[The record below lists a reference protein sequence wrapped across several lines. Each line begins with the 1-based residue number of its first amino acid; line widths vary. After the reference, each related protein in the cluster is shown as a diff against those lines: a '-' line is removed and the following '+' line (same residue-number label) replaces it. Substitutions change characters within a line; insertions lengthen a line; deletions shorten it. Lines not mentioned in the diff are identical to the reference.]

1 MLSVSL
7 RVMLVGSRCLAGPG
21 PRSGVVGLS
30 TLRSAVPGSAARPRG
45 ESPRCL
51 ASPQCSSRPRVSGSR
66 AFVPF
71 LRSLPCVFRGRLQG
85 PSLSSPCSLPI
96 DVCVP
101 VLLPPPGALASPL
114 GVGRQEQGGLGLL
127 SAGGREET
135 WARRAPGAR
144 WAVCGPGRLQAARHR
159 SVLLYSGSGPPSP
172 AAQAALLPP
181 PRCCSPNGQGHAG
194 PRQTATT
201 VEWRS
206 PGRGVGL
213 AACRARPFRSEGSRT
228 VGRGS

>member
-1 MLSVSL
+1 MPG
-7 RVMLVGSRCLAGPG
+7 RAGAAVGGGGAQHTPPRCPG
-21 PRSGVVGLS
+21 LCRTS
-30 TLRSAVPGSAARPRG
+30 PRG
-45 ESPRCL
+45 ESSLSGQPPVLVASACL
-51 ASPQCSSRPRVSGSR
+51 GLSGLRPLSSV
-66 AFVPF
+66 
-71 LRSLPCVFRGRLQG
+71 SLPCVFRGRLQG

-96 DVCVP
+96 DVCVA

-114 GVGRQEQGGLGLL
+114 GVGRQEQGGLGLP

-144 WAVCGPGRLQAARHR
+144 WAVCGPGRLRHR

-206 PGRGVGL
+206 PGRGRAWQPAERVPSHLRAAGL
-213 AACRARPFRSEGSRT
+213 L
-228 VGRGS
+228 GRGREWGPRTPPSA